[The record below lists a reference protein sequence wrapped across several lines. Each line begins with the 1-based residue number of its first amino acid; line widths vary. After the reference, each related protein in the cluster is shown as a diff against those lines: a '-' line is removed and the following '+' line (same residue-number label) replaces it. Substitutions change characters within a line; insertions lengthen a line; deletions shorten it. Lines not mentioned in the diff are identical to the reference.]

1 MTVTLPIYYTQ
12 EFKTKSNKTS
22 LVGMNLYRNANYFLQ
37 NNMKKHFQLLVIEQL
52 HAVAEVL
59 QQFTVTY
66 KLYYKSPVCDG
77 SNIIALIEKFYLDA
91 LKEHGLIADDNVKYH
106 LGSSWTIIE
115 QDKENPRV
123 EITIHAYNL
132 ITEQ

>member
-37 NNMKKHFQLLVIEQL
+37 NNMKKHFQSLVIEQL
-52 HAVAEVL
+52 PAVAEVL

-115 QDKENPRV
+115 QDRENHRV
-123 EITIHAYNL
+123 EVTIHK
-132 ITEQ
+132 TEQ

>member
-12 EFKTKSNKTS
+12 EFKTKSNRTS
-22 LVGMNLYRNANYFLQ
+22 LVGMNLYRNAHHFLQ
-37 NNMKKHFQLLVIEQL
+37 NNMKKHFQSLVIEQL
-52 HAVAEVL
+52 PAVAEVL

-91 LKEHGLIADDNVKYH
+91 LKEHGLIADDNVKHH

-123 EITIHAYNL
+123 EVTIHKG
-132 ITEQ
+132 

>member
-1 MTVTLPIYYTQ
+1 MTVILPIYYTQ
-12 EFKTKSNKTS
+12 EFKTKPNKTS
-22 LVGMNLYRNANYFLQ
+22 LVGMNLYRNAYHFLQ
-37 NNMKKHFQLLVIEQL
+37 NAMKKYFQELVIEQL
-52 HAVAEVL
+52 PSVERQL
-59 QQFTVTY
+59 KQFTVNY
-66 KLYYKSPVCDG
+66 KIYYKSPVCDG

-123 EITIHAYNL
+123 EVTIHKG
-132 ITEQ
+132 

>member
-12 EFKTKSNKTS
+12 EFKTKANKTS
-22 LVGMNLYRNANYFLQ
+22 LVGMNLYRNAHHFLQ
-37 NNMKKHFQLLVIEQL
+37 NDMKKYFQSLVIEQL
-52 HAVAEVL
+52 PAVAEVL

-91 LKEHGLIADDNVKYH
+91 LKEHGFIADDNVKYH

-123 EITIHAYNL
+123 EVTIHK
-132 ITEQ
+132 TEQ